1 MTKLQF
7 KFVLKHQQILKLIDI
22 ITEQDSVLAQTYIT
36 SGAEI
41 LFVVLDENNDTVKTK
56 IWTKNASINYKQRIV
71 TQLWTKSDRFWN
83 LIQYYIFH

>member
-22 ITEQDSVLAQTYIT
+22 ITEQESVLAQTYIT

-41 LFVVLDENNDTVKTK
+41 LFVILDENNDTVKTK
-56 IWTKNASINYKQRIV
+56 IWTKDASIN
-71 TQLWTKSDRFWN
+71 
-83 LIQYYIFH
+83 